1 MNKNIKKKEI
11 KINIGDEISLFGVL
25 DSDYGSFKILDLNDF
40 KIVDVSNTNSN
51 NFLFTGK
58 VIYMNKSSV
67 FLEVVDVYPKNH
79 ECLDYFDDS
88 DDVSNYVNHVYTNDV
103 FKFNLSSI
111 KENILNKDDAM
122 NKLLQIEEN
131 SNNIKKQIE
140 NKMHEVLQLVGDISS
155 ICNEAGVEPKD
166 INSDLEEKTLK
177 VVRDLGWSTSS
188 FFC

>member
-1 MNKNIKKKEI
+1 MKKKEI
-11 KINIGDEISLFGVL
+11 KINVGDEISLFGARDSYDSSL
-25 DSDYGSFKILDLNDF
+25 DIVNLDDF
-40 KIVDVSNTNSN
+40 KIVDLNSANSN

-67 FLEVVDVYPKNH
+67 FLEVVDIYPKNH
-79 ECLDYFDDS
+79 DCLDDLNYLGS
-88 DDVSNYVNHVYTNDV
+88 DDVSKYVKNHVYTNDV
-103 FKFNLSSI
+103 FEFDLYSI

-122 NKLLQIEEN
+122 SKLLQIEEN
-131 SNNIKKQIE
+131 SKHIKKQIE

-166 INSDLEEKTLK
+166 ISSDLEEKTLQ
-177 VVRDLGWSTSS
+177 VVSDLGWSTSS